1 MPTVESVEQW
11 INANVLDS
19 KAWDDAAKKDIAVV
33 QASRN
38 LQKWYPEEALTDEA
52 VGLQAIWELQ
62 GLDPVL
68 KYQKQGLKHIS
79 EDGDRIEFGIRERV
93 APDVRDIL
101 GAPLYEI
108 EEEESNVVLEGG
120 MLL

>member
-1 MPTVESVEQW
+1 M
-11 INANVLDS
+11 
-19 KAWDDAAKKDIAVV
+19 
-33 QASRN
+33 
-38 LQKWYPEEALTDEA
+38 
-52 VGLQAIWELQ
+52 
-62 GLDPVL
+62 DPVL

-79 EDGDRIEFGIRERV
+79 EDGDRIEFGSRDRV

-108 EEEESNVVLEGG
+108 EEEESKGTLDGG